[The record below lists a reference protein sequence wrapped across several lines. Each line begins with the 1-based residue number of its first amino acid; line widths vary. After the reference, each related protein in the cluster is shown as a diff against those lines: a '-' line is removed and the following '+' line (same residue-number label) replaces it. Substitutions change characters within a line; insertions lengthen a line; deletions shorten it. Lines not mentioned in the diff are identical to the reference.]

1 MKRVFRIGEIMI
13 KYLLIL
19 LLTLFTINANAG
31 EWNDKPV
38 MCEQKEIVQK
48 LLQDKGELL
57 IMSGIQLTKVRDPD
71 EANGL
76 SPIPATLPL
85 RVYVNI
91 ETKTYTIA
99 EIHPSYGQMCILS
112 YGENFSSILL
122 DTM

>member
-1 MKRVFRIGEIMI
+1 MLNKDNLWWL
-13 KYLLIL
+13 LLIVAAVL
-19 LLTLFTINANAG
+19 MISNAVSAG
-31 EWNDKPV
+31 EWNEKPV

-112 YGENFSSILL
+112 YGENFNSILL

>member
-1 MKRVFRIGEIMI
+1 MKLDFLDKIALTFFAIWIG
-13 KYLLIL
+13 
-19 LLTLFTINANAG
+19 FTVNAHAG